1 MSQVCSLAVT
11 VPQTRRHTD
20 TRTCRLPPAP
30 PHTHTQAVSTSSSL
44 SPSPTRSQSH
54 GSTTAQCLRHTRGAS
69 PELHTQ
75 PPGCTVLKSCTRS
88 RPPARTLSH
97 SLTLGLS
104 QHPHLRPPGPSAGLQ
119 LQQVTPFLPFLC
131 FSFLLFP
138 LRNLVPVRKPK
149 PFPTQ
154 GPGPGRN
161 SQMTDKALPGPPALL
176 HDLPS

>member
-1 MSQVCSLAVT
+1 MSPAQGLAVT
-11 VPQTRRHTD
+11 GSQTQGHFYACSHGVPGPRSLTRRD
-20 TRTCRLPPAP
+20 DLKLG
-30 PHTHTQAVSTSSSL
+30 SL
-44 SPSPTRSQSH
+44 SPSHSQPVTQLRSRPESQ
-54 GSTTAQCLRHTRGAS
+54 AHTRAS
-69 PELHTQ
+69 RSSHTQ
-75 PPGCTVLKSCTRS
+75 PHSRAALKRCCAHSQHTRS
-88 RPPARTLSH
+88 TLSR

-154 GPGPGRN
+154 GPGPGRS
-161 SQMTDKALPGPPALL
+161 SQMTDKALPGPPALP
-176 HDLPS
+176 DLPS